1 MKVQGQNWDCFTATI
16 PIWKDK
22 KVERSFFFFKSSINY
37 SFWLRAFKNQMGSTV
52 QDTCWARDHHTKLT
66 SKCTGYL
73 QTNGGSK
80 QFHCCKGSFQQEA
93 DQETSQA
100 DLIDRRRPVIEFLP
114 QTSIS
119 LLSQSLLHR
128 NSYRRTSLKKP
139 EKDLHFKGVSESRW
153 KNYTCDSPEKKTA
166 LFSQEELLT
175 NLGRRRGRRLG
186 WQGDQCLIALW
197 IFIDE

>member
-1 MKVQGQNWDCFTATI
+1 
-16 PIWKDK
+16 
-22 KVERSFFFFKSSINY
+22 
-37 SFWLRAFKNQMGSTV
+37 MGSTV
-52 QDTCWARDHHTKLT
+52 QDTCWARDHHAKLT

-100 DLIDRRRPVIEFLP
+100 DLIDHRRPVIEFSP

-128 NSYRRTSLKKP
+128 NSYRRTSVKKP
-139 EKDLHFKGVSESRW
+139 EKDLHFKGVSESRR

-166 LFSQEELLT
+166 LFSQEEILT
-175 NLGRRRGRRLG
+175 NICRRRGRRLG